1 MSTHPKKHT
10 FAARRLAFS
19 WLAIWYVPAVIL
31 AIAIASGAGSELA
44 LHRLPRTLQGP
55 AAWHPFG
62 FDAFGRDLLFTTLR
76 ASVLSSAFAF
86 AALAISLTLGAAS
99 GTLLAVAPP
108 RARFVGLR
116 ALETLLAFP
125 SLLFALAWAA
135 VRGPG
140 WDTLAF
146 SLCLATLPSLTRL
159 VYARTR
165 ELMAEDFVLAARGLG
180 ASPVRIAFRHLLPGV
195 IGLCRVKAPNIF
207 AAALMAE
214 ATLSFLGIGAPIG
227 RDSWG
232 TLLAQGKDY
241 LIEAPHL
248 ALGGGLPLVLTV
260 LSLQI
265 LSSTAPKARTLA

>member
-1 MSTHPKKHT
+1 MSRPIAR
-10 FAARRLAFS
+10 AAAAS
-19 WLAIWYVPAVIL
+19 WLIGWYAPSMIL
-31 AIAIASGAGSELA
+31 AVVIVAGAGPQLA
-44 LHRLPRTLQGP
+44 LHRLPRALQG
-55 AAWHPFG
+55 AQGWHLLG
-62 FDAFGRDLLFTTLR
+62 FDAFGRDLLITTLR
-76 ASVLSSAFAF
+76 ASILSSSFAL
-86 AALAISLTLGAAS
+86 AALSISLFLGAAC

-108 RARFVGLR
+108 RTRFAGLR

-140 WDTLAF
+140 WDTLGF

-159 VYARTR
+159 VYARAL
-165 ELMAEDFVLAARGLG
+165 ELMAEDYVLAARGLG
-180 ASPVRIAFRHLLPGV
+180 AGPARIAFRHLIPGV
-195 IGLCRVKAPNIF
+195 IGLCRVKAPNLF
-207 AAALMAE
+207 ATALMAE

-248 ALGGGLPLVLTV
+248 AFGAGMPLVLTV

-265 LSSTAPKARTLA
+265 LSAAAPKSRSRS

>member
-1 MSTHPKKHT
+1 MKRSLTRT
-10 FAARRLAFS
+10 FAAA
-19 WLAIWYVPAVIL
+19 WLFIWYVPAAIL
-31 AIAIASGAGSELA
+31 AAALAAGAGSELA
-44 LHRLPRTLQGP
+44 LHRLPRALDG
-55 AAWHPFG
+55 AEAWHPLG
-62 FDAFGRDLLFTTLR
+62 FDAFGRDLLLTTVR
-76 ASVLSSAFAF
+76 ASVMSSAFAL
-86 AALAISLTLGAAS
+86 AALCLALTLGAAS

-108 RARFVGLR
+108 RARFAGLR

-125 SLLFALAWAA
+125 SLLFALAWTA
-135 VRGPG
+135 VRSPG

-165 ELMAEDFVLAARGLG
+165 ELMVEDYVLAAHGLG
-180 ASPVRIAFRHLLPGV
+180 ASPARIAIKHLLPGV
-195 IGLCRVKAPNIF
+195 IGLCRVKAPNLF
-207 AAALMAE
+207 ASALMAE

-248 ALGGGLPLVLTV
+248 AIGAGFPLVLTV
-260 LSLQI
+260 LSLQF
-265 LSSTAPKARTLA
+265 LSSTAPKARSRA